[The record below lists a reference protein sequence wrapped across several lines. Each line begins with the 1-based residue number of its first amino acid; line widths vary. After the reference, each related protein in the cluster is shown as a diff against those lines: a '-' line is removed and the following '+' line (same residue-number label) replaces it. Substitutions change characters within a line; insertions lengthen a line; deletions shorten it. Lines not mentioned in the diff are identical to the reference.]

1 MTLDQARHSGAMA
14 LFNEKYGDTVRVVQV
29 GGYSQ
34 ELCGGTHLKQSAEA
48 CLFRLVSE
56 SGVAS
61 GVRRIEAVTGQAAL
75 DAVREQDE
83 ILARA
88 SQLVKAPVNELPHR
102 LESLLNRT
110 RELEKA
116 IEAEQARK
124 TAGAADELV
133 AKSIQAGTFKIL
145 AARLDVPD
153 ADQLRQ
159 AADRLREKIA
169 PAVIVLASAQDGKVA
184 LVAMASPE
192 AVKAG
197 ANAGNLIRE
206 AAKIT
211 GGGGGGRP
219 DMAQAGGK
227 DVSAIES
234 ALAAA
239 VELAKKQLNA

>member
-1 MTLDQARHSGAMA
+1 MFD
-14 LFNEKYGDTVRVVQV
+14 EKYGDKVRVVNV
-29 GGYSQ
+29 GDYSQ
-34 ELCGGTHLKQSAEA
+34 ELCGGTHLKQSSEA

-56 SGVAS
+56 SGVAA
-61 GVRRIEAVTGQAAL
+61 GVRRIEAITGQAAL
-75 DAVREQDE
+75 DWVREQDD
-83 ILARA
+83 ILMRA
-88 SQLVKAPVNELPHR
+88 STLVKAHVHELPHR
-102 LESLLNRT
+102 LETLLSRT

-124 TAGAADELV
+124 TAGAADDLV
-133 AKSIQAGTFKIL
+133 AQAIPVGSFKVL
-145 AARLDVPD
+145 AARLDAPD

-159 AADRLREKIA
+159 AADRLRDKIA
-169 PAVIVLASAQDGKVA
+169 PAVIVLAAAQDGKVA

-197 ANAGNLIRE
+197 ANAGSLIRE

-227 DVSAIES
+227 DVQAIDT
-234 ALAAA
+234 ALKAA
-239 VELAKKQLNA
+239 VELAKKQLGA